1 VAEKRDNSEF
11 IVNLRFP
18 LLRQQLLARLQ
29 RLVRDQMRV
38 VRLLLPL
45 VRLLLPLDLV
55 QQHERLL
62 FVGRLQHEL
71 LQCGH

>member
-29 RLVRDQMRV
+29 RLVRDRMRV

-45 VRLLLPLDLV
+45 VRLLRQLDLA

-62 FVGRLQHEL
+62 FVGRLQREL
-71 LQCGH
+71 LRYVH

>member
-29 RLVRDQMRV
+29 RLVRDRMRV

-45 VRLLLPLDLV
+45 VRLLRQLDLA

-71 LQCGH
+71 LQCVH